1 MGFYSLFSDWGL
13 CMTTDRPEVGTS
25 SGNIAGIRGRRKK
38 PRRNERYVE
47 DDQDIFDSFLKSMEF
62 FADSVEWR
70 PRHHPMLDA
79 ILDRVQAESG
89 LLYLVDDSDEGLRI
103 AASSGNIT
111 DIDLFKLTP
120 NRAFVEESLH
130 DGLSRMYDNCS
141 CELRKPCGK
150 YGVIIRSVMCCPIL
164 RRAEKIGV
172 LELINRSSGP
182 FIDEDLAFVEKALR
196 PLAVSLGVAREFEN
210 SRKLTITDDLT
221 GLYNSRYLRR
231 YLEIDVKRCLRYK
244 KKVSLLFIDVDG
256 FKRINDTYGH
266 LAGSRILAEIGKVFR
281 QVVRESD
288 VVARY
293 GGDEFVIV
301 LPETPLTGALVT
313 AERIR
318 KKVAEHEF
326 SSSDLQIRLTVSL
339 GVACYPKHA
348 LTVEELIRK
357 ADAAMYHAKESSRNN
372 IKTAT

>member
-1 MGFYSLFSDWGL
+1 
-13 CMTTDRPEVGTS
+13 MTTDHPELETN
-25 SGNIAGIRGRRKK
+25 SGNIAGIRGCREE
-38 PRRNERYVE
+38 PRQNGCRVE
-47 DDQDIFDSFLKSMEF
+47 DDQNIFDSFLRSMEL

-70 PRHHPMLDA
+70 PRRHPMIDA

-89 LLYLVDDSDEGLRI
+89 LLYLVDDSDDGFQI
-103 AASSGNIT
+103 AAISGNIT
-111 DIDLFKLTP
+111 DVDLFKLSP
-120 NRAFVEESLH
+120 NRVFVEKSLQNNIPC
-130 DGLSRMYDNCS
+130 MYDNCS

-150 YGVIIRSVMCCPIL
+150 YGIIIRSILCCPIS

-182 FIDEDLAFVEKALR
+182 FTDEDLAFVQKALP
-196 PLAVSLGVAREFEN
+196 PLAVSLAVAREFEN

-266 LAGSRILAEIGKVFR
+266 LAGSRILAETGELFR
-281 QVVRESD
+281 QVIRESD

-301 LPETPLTGALVT
+301 LPETPLAGALIT

-326 SSSDLQIRLTVSL
+326 SPHDLQIRLTVSL
-339 GVACYPKHA
+339 GVACYPRHA
-348 LTVEELIRK
+348 LTAEELVRK
-357 ADAAMYHAKESSRNN
+357 ADAAMYLAKESSRNN